1 MKRKI
6 LNIFLSAIIAFG
18 LWVYV
23 INVVS
28 PEFTETFY
36 NIPVVYEGQNA
47 MEDRGFM
54 ITSGM
59 DTRVSLKLKGNRS
72 DINKLSSDNITVK
85 VDLSKI
91 SEAGLQNVSFT
102 VAYPGNLDNDDISV
116 EERNPSKI
124 TLRVEQIRSK
134 EVPIKVVYKG
144 DLPENYISDK
154 VNAVTNYTSVL
165 ISGPSPVVDQIREAR
180 IEVDLTGRTQSISEN
195 FRYTLCDENGQAV
208 DAENVETNVEDVR
221 LELKIQRIKEIPLQ
235 LTVVPGGGATREN
248 TTVQQSIT
256 SIHVSG
262 SEAALEGLDMINL
275 GTINLAGILENTT
288 LTIPIELPGNVT
300 NHSGVHEVQIT
311 IKFSNLEKKT
321 FTAVTAFQATDVPEG
336 MEAEILTKTVT
347 VTLRG
352 PKKLLNQIKEDD
364 IIAVVSFAGADVGTA
379 KMLATIQLPE
389 GFEAVGA
396 VGICEVSATLRAHEV
411 DPNGA
416 EG

>member
-6 LNIFLSAIIAFG
+6 INIFLSALIAFG

-36 NIPVVYEGQNA
+36 NIPVVFEGQSI

-54 ITSGM
+54 ITSGT
-59 DTRVSLKLKGNRS
+59 DTRVSLRLKGNRS

-91 SEAGLQNVSFT
+91 SEAGLQKISFSVS
-102 VAYPGNLDNDDISV
+102 YPGNVDQDDISV

-124 TLRVEQIRSK
+124 TLRVEQIRTK
-134 EVPIKVVYKG
+134 EVPINVVYTG

-154 VNAVTNYTSVL
+154 VNAVTNYTAVL
-165 ISGPSPVVDQIREAR
+165 ISGPSPVVDKITQAQIR
-180 IEVDLTGRTQSISEN
+180 VDLTGRTESISEN
-195 FRYTLCDENGQAV
+195 FAYILCDEDGNAV
-208 DAENVETNVEDVR
+208 NAENVQTNVEDVR

-235 LTVVPGGGATREN
+235 LTVLPGGGATLEN
-248 TTVQQSIT
+248 TLIQQSVT

-262 SEAALEGLDMINL
+262 SDAALAGLDSIHL
-275 GTINLAGILENTT
+275 GIIHLGEILEDTT
-288 LTIPIELPGNVT
+288 ITIPIDLPGNVT
-300 NHSGVHEVQIT
+300 NHSGITEVQIT
-311 IKFSNLEKKT
+311 IQFPKLEKKEIV
-321 FTAVTAFQATDVPEG
+321 VTQFRAEDVPEG
-336 MEAEILTKTVT
+336 MEAEILTKIVT

-352 PKKLLNQIKEDD
+352 PKAVLDKITEEDV
-364 IIAVVSFAGADVGTA
+364 IAVISFAEADVGTA
-379 KMLATIQLPE
+379 EMRAQILLPDGIE
-389 GFEAVGA
+389 GAGA
-396 VGICEVSATLRAHEV
+396 VGICKVSATMRAQEV